1 MNQTEM
7 FPSEL
12 ETEQWP
18 GVFERRFGT
27 PELEEEFRRAG
38 GVARRGGRAFGRG
51 TGRARAPIGA
61 RRPPP
66 PKPRPRPPRPRW
78 PTPGWPPA
86 GTYYPLPTVP
96 LVEPVGSGFAAGSSE
111 EQLRC
116 VRQCL
121 GQGAY
126 ADAVNAPPE
135 PPPPEPAGGAAAA
148 PEEFPGA
155 TDGELDEFE
164 TLELGPA
171 ARAPV
176 RREDELRL
184 ATLPRTVRDA
194 FHIGALAWPLAVQRA
209 IQSGMSNLDDLTDI
223 VFFMHHPERVV
234 AGVGQPLQA
243 GDPQFARLSGEWKA
257 FRTLI
262 APMLKRLPAPGS
274 APATAPTADVS
285 GDCRIVDLTAQS
297 DRSVP
302 KGTRDPRSVYAL
314 VLHQMACCFRR
325 RDPLR
330 SYLRIKAH
338 FAILPEG
345 QILQLHPVSALI
357 WASHGF
363 NSCSVAVEFAG
374 NFPSTRGRWWK
385 GEKYGRN
392 QVTPAQ
398 IEAGR
403 CLVRHLIRTMG
414 LRVVIAHRQSSN
426 MRGND
431 PGPDIWYHVG
441 QWAVDTL
448 GLSDGGPGFKIGTG
462 SPIPDEW
469 RTWGSRGAT
478 VPELEFG
485 AAEGEHEDELWRGA
499 PEGEVGLE
507 VSLPA
512 AIADPRSAGP
522 GIYTL
527 YRGGQRLY
535 AGRSN
540 HLRRRL
546 QQHLWCL
553 THLGVGAGDYS
564 VKLTPMRGA
573 SAAQL
578 QRVEAA
584 VIGRYG
590 RQAQGGALS
599 NVKARE
605 LEQELFEGPS
615 GAGY

>member
-1 MNQTEM
+1 MNQTEI
-7 FPSEL
+7 FRPEEPLPEL
-12 ETEQWP
+12 GMDQSP
-18 GVFERRFGT
+18 GVFESGWGT
-27 PELEEEFRRAG
+27 LEFEEELRRAQG
-38 GVARRGGRAFGRG
+38 FAARGGRAFGRG
-51 TGRARAPIGA
+51 IGRARAPFGA
-61 RRPPP
+61 RRPQP
-66 PKPRPRPPRPRW
+66 PKPRPRPRW
-78 PTPGWPPA
+78 PAPGWPA
-86 GTYYPLPTVP
+86 AYYPLPTVP
-96 LVEPVGSGFAAGSSE
+96 LVEPVGSAFGGGSSA

-121 GQGAY
+121 GQDAD
-126 ADAVNAPPE
+126 ADAVHARPE
-135 PPPPEPAGGAAAA
+135 SPQPEPAGSGAPA
-148 PEEFPGA
+148 PEEFAGA
-155 TDGELDEFE
+155 ADSDLNEFE
-164 TLELGPA
+164 ILDLGPA
-171 ARAPV
+171 TRMPV
-176 RREDELRL
+176 QWEDEFRV
-184 ATLPRTVRDA
+184 ATLPRSVRDA
-194 FHIGALAWPLAVQRA
+194 FDIGALAWPLAVHRA
-209 IQSGMSNLDDLTDI
+209 IQAGISSLDDLTDI

-234 AGVGQPLQA
+234 AGVGQPLKT
-243 GDPQFARLSGEWKA
+243 GDPQFDKLSREWKA

-262 APMLKRLPAPGS
+262 SPMLKRPSTPGLPPAP
-274 APATAPTADVS
+274 APIADVS
-285 GDCRIVDLTAQS
+285 RECRIIDLTVQS
-297 DRSVP
+297 DRSVR
-302 KGTRDPRSVYAL
+302 KGTRDPKTVYAL

-325 RDPLR
+325 RDPLK

-363 NSCSVAVEFAG
+363 NARSVAVEFAG

-392 QVTPAQ
+392 QVAPAQ

-414 LRVVIAHRQSSN
+414 LRVVLAHRQSSN
-426 MRGND
+426 MREND

-462 SPIPDEW
+462 NPIPDEW
-469 RTWGSRGAT
+469 RTWGRRT
-478 VPELEFG
+478 TTMPELEFG
-485 AAEGEHEDELWRGA
+485 AAEGEREEELWRGA
-499 PEGEVGLE
+499 PEGQVGLE

-535 AGRSN
+535 VGRSN

-573 SAAQL
+573 SPTQL
-578 QRVEAA
+578 RRVETA
-584 VIGRYG
+584 VIDRYG
-590 RQAQGGALS
+590 RQAHGGTLS
-599 NVKARE
+599 NVRARE

-615 GAGY
+615 GSGH